1 MCGIAGIATRGMA
14 PAREL
19 VMAMCEVI
27 RHRGPDGAGV
37 FVAPGVGIGM
47 RRLAVLDLATGDQPV
62 SNHSKTVH
70 AVFNGE
76 IYNYLEL
83 RRELVE
89 KGYSLRGT
97 GDSEV
102 IPHLYEEY
110 GPAFVSRLNGM
121 FAIALWD
128 SRQRQLLLCRDRMG
142 IKPLFYSLHHGN
154 LYFGSE
160 VKCILAG
167 GGSDRRMDPHGIDQL
182 LTFEF
187 TAAPTTLFT
196 DVHKLP
202 PGSCLTWSEEP
213 AASGRFSHRVTRFWS
228 LDDPVEPLQAPV
240 EEIAERL
247 RHAVTE
253 AVRRQL
259 ASDVPLGA
267 FLSGGIDSSI
277 MVAAMCETS
286 PRTPLTF
293 SVGFGDASYNELHYA
308 RQVAEYCGTR
318 HHEEILTPDF
328 LSLLPEV
335 VGQLDQPIADFSIFP
350 TLLVSRMARAH
361 VTVALG
367 GDGADELFAGYD
379 TYEAERYAAKTL
391 NWMPLAMRANI
402 ERAARLLPLNSDKR
416 GFGNQVRR
424 FLEGASLPAQ
434 WQHMR
439 WMVAQRETDR
449 GHLYRDAFR
458 AEVAGGPHGGAGGA
472 FAVIEEALG
481 SGSIDPL
488 GDQMRCD
495 LKLYL
500 ADNILTKIDA
510 MSMLDSLEA
519 RVPYLDNEV
528 VALALAIP
536 SRLKLKGGVRKWI
549 LKKAFAGRLP
559 ESILQRG
566 KEGFSMPM
574 KNWLQGEWNALMH
587 ELLCAEN
594 LARDGLFD
602 ARYVDRLM
610 REHESHARNNSHIL
624 WALMVFQLWRDRFA
638 TPAVPPQERVHAA

>member
-1 MCGIAGIATRGMA
+1 MCGIAGIATRGA
-14 PAREL
+14 TPAREL
-19 VMAMCEVI
+19 ITAMCEVI
-27 RHRGPDGAGV
+27 RHRGPDGAGL
-37 FVAPGVGIGM
+37 FVAPGIGIGM
-47 RRLAVLDLATGDQPV
+47 RRLAVLDLTTGDQPV
-62 SNHSKTVH
+62 SNQSKTVH

-76 IYNYLEL
+76 IYNYPQL
-83 RRELVE
+83 RRELLA

-102 IPHLYEEY
+102 IPHLYDEY
-110 GPAFVSRLNGM
+110 GPDFVSRLNGM

-128 SRQRQLLLCRDRMG
+128 STQRKLLLFRDRMG
-142 IKPLFYSLHHGN
+142 IKPLFYSLHQGT

-160 VKCILAG
+160 VKCILAA
-167 GGSDRRMDPHGIDQL
+167 GGSDRRMDPRGIDQL
-182 LTFEF
+182 LTLEF

-202 PGSCLTWSEEP
+202 PGSCLTWSEGP
-213 AASGRFSHRVTRFWS
+213 ASSGLFSHRVTRFWS
-228 LDDPVEPLQAPV
+228 LDDPVDPLRAPV

-247 RHAVTE
+247 RYTVTE

-277 MVAAMCETS
+277 LVSAMCETS
-286 PRTPLTF
+286 TRTPLTF
-293 SVGFGDASYNELHYA
+293 SVGFGDTSYNELHYA
-308 RQVAEYCGTR
+308 RTVAGHCGTR

-335 VGQLDQPIADFSIFP
+335 IGQLDQPIADFSVFP

-379 TYEAERYAAKTL
+379 TYEAERYAARTL
-391 NWMPLAMRANI
+391 NWMPLPMRASV
-402 ERAARLLPLNSDKR
+402 ERAARLLPLNSGKR
-416 GFGNQVRR
+416 GFGNQLRR

-458 AEVAGGPHGGAGGA
+458 AEVANGAAGGGA

-481 SGSIDPL
+481 SPGIDPL
-488 GDQMRCD
+488 DDQMRCD

-500 ADNILTKIDA
+500 ADNILTKIDS

-528 VALALAIP
+528 VALALSIP

-559 ESILQRG
+559 DSILQRG

-574 KNWLQGEWNALMH
+574 KNWLQGEWNGLMH
-587 ELLCAEN
+587 ELLCAGN

-602 ARYVDRLM
+602 ARYVERLM
-610 REHESHARNNSHIL
+610 REHESQARNHSHLL

-638 TPAVPPQERVHAA
+638 TPLVPRREHVHAA

>member
-1 MCGIAGIATRGMA
+1 
-14 PAREL
+14 
-19 VMAMCEVI
+19 
-27 RHRGPDGAGV
+27 
-37 FVAPGVGIGM
+37 
-47 RRLAVLDLATGDQPV
+47 VL
-62 SNHSKTVH
+62 
-70 AVFNGE
+70 
-76 IYNYLEL
+76 
-83 RRELVE
+83 RC
-89 KGYSLRGT
+89 T

-102 IPHLYEEY
+102 IPHLYDEY
-110 GPAFVSRLNGM
+110 GPEFVARLNGM

-128 SRQRQLLLCRDRMG
+128 SARRKLLLFRDRMG
-142 IKPLFYSLHHGN
+142 IKPLFYSLHHGI

-160 VKCILAG
+160 VKCILAA
-167 GGSDRRMDPHGIDQL
+167 GGSERRMNPRGIDQL

-202 PGSCLTWSEEP
+202 PGTCLTWSEDS
-213 AASGRFSHRVTRFWS
+213 ASSGRFSHRVTPFWS

-247 RHAVTE
+247 RFAVTE

-286 PRTPLTF
+286 QRTPLTF
-293 SVGFGDASYNELHYA
+293 SVGFGEASYNELRYA
-308 RQVAEYCGTR
+308 RTVAEHCGTR
-318 HHEEILTPDF
+318 HHEEILSPDF

-335 VGQLDQPIADFSIFP
+335 IGQLDQPIADFSVFP

-379 TYEAERYAAKTL
+379 TYEAERYAARTL
-391 NWMPLAMRANI
+391 DWMPVAMRANL
-402 ERAARLLPLNSDKR
+402 ERAARLLPLNSGKR
-416 GFGNQVRR
+416 GFGNQLRR
-424 FLEGASLPAQ
+424 FLEGASLPAR

-439 WMVAQRETDR
+439 WMVAQRESDR
-449 GHLYRDAFR
+449 GHLYREPFR
-458 AEVAGGPHGGAGGA
+458 AEVAGGGSGSGA
-472 FAVIEEALG
+472 FAVIEEALRTH
-481 SGSIDPL
+481 SFDPL
-488 GDQMRCD
+488 DDQMRCD

-500 ADNILTKIDA
+500 PDNILTKIDA

-549 LKKAFAGRLP
+549 LKKAFAGQLP
-559 ESILQRG
+559 DSILQRG

-574 KNWLQGEWNALMH
+574 KNWLQGEWNGLMH

-610 REHESHARNNSHIL
+610 QEHESHARNHSHIL

-638 TPAVPPQERVHAA
+638 TPLAPRQERVHAA